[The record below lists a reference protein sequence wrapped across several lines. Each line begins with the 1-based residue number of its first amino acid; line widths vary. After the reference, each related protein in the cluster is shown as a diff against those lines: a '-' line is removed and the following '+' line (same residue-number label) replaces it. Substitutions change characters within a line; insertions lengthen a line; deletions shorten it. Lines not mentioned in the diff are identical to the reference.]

1 MKNVLV
7 ESTKSKFQVLAQ
19 KPANVLKR
27 IKGVLSDFGSNRNG
41 RIYPRELWE
50 NVINSD
56 YVKEMINSHGLVGEL
71 DHPEE
76 RLEISLQEV
85 SHVINDMWIEGD
97 QVMGIIDILPTPN
110 GKIVN
115 ELLDYGTDIGISSRG
130 AGSVG
135 AGNVVDP
142 DYQFIT
148 FDFVARP
155 SCEAARLNTIL
166 EGVKIDLANNSD
178 EKVNAVLESYKDELN
193 ESQSQEIEEVIAD
206 MRLNIPNIEE
216 YLSAYYK
223 YINKFEPKPAIYK
236 DTGTFNPDWEEWER
250 NTSNVLFSEEAWNK
264 FVKWVKEN
272 YNVELKESINEEYG
286 DRYRTLDEMIKLFK
300 QFSYDYGVKAHRED
314 SRYFQGIADGYEGAA
329 FELEHNLD
337 PEKHKLN
344 EAMSDQEVYKVVL
357 NWYKDQI
364 EAGKMTLNQCYELLS
379 DKAKVS
385 LNKLVDQSKI
395 RESVMDREIKQL
407 LKESMKSLADYDESL
422 RGYNASTAIV
432 IFEAKQYLSK
442 HPFKKDI
449 NKAIQ
454 YGVKQLDGDV
464 SELESKYGF
473 KDIEVDID
481 MEAVKNYF
489 SKDLR
494 ESKEEGKV
502 YSPDDKKK
510 LKEIYNNLQ
519 AGITYGEDMDKEHH
533 SWITYPYFDTVL
545 WLMANS
551 PHTAEEVI
559 GWRHYGSS
567 ANKNTVKDLK
577 WILDVIFEMTPT
589 EFLQKYIKNTD
600 SKLEESVIKESAESY
615 EDYRKWWGENIQGK
629 STREGWDAITKKYS
643 EKEMLDLLKDYLA
656 VGKDRV
662 AFRDSGK
669 PGEWRNEWL
678 IIRDILSNAYDSDNK
693 NKYPKLYKLGKEI
706 YKKHLD
712 DLVNKYGAKK
722 DNIESGDKVVNAVNL
737 ISNDYGIHLDD
748 DTPFDMFYAPEE
760 DEYLEDYDYVRY
772 YNNILN
778 ALGYNDEFLMSNP
791 EVSYVSD
798 GKQEMRFGDT
808 VIDLRAWDDLDS
820 VVGNVKTI
828 MEALGKLNEAEEFK
842 PNGVVDDIKK
852 RGDGDLDVESPMELN
867 TGVLP
872 VLDTDTYSRQ
882 DWIWDPYRYE
892 DEDGNLPEDDDYGP
906 TYEDLDRCMVDYG
919 APIVEEYLKKVL
931 PSAKVEGT
939 KMYHPSQYNFSS
951 DELEFKVSFDPKE
964 YYALE
969 DKAVKDPAFKDYL
982 RERYKSYDGFV
993 SYLADNLDEFYQ
1005 QDGWKR
1011 FVQVVMFYLRDEDF
1025 EETNERYW
1033 EDIIGNC

>member
-166 EGVKIDLANNSD
+166 EGVKVDLATNSD

-223 YINKFEPKPAIYK
+223 YINGFEPKPAIYK

-272 YNVELKESINEEYG
+272 YNVELKENINEGYG
-286 DRYRTLDEMIKLFK
+286 DRYRTLSEMIKLFK
-300 QFSYDYGVKAHRED
+300 QFSYEYGVKAHRED
-314 SRYFQGIADGYEGAA
+314 SRYFQGIADGYEGAS

-395 RESVMDREIKQL
+395 RESVMNKEIKKL
-407 LKESMKSLADYDESL
+407 LTESEKSLADYDETL

-442 HPFKKDI
+442 HPFKKDV
-449 NKAIQ
+449 NKAIN
-454 YGVKQLDGDV
+454 YGVEQLNKDV

-473 KDIEVDID
+473 KDIEIDVDMKAVAD
-481 MEAVKNYF
+481 YFAKGLNEA
-489 SKDLR
+489 
-494 ESKEEGKV
+494 KEEGKA
-502 YSPDDKKK
+502 YSPEDEKK

-519 AGITYGEDMDKEHH
+519 AGITYGEDMDREHH
-533 SWITYPYFDTVL
+533 SWINYPYFNAVL
-545 WLMANS
+545 YLIANS
-551 PHTAEEVI
+551 PTSTEEVI

-567 ANKNTVKDLK
+567 ANKNTEKDLK
-577 WILDVIFEMTPT
+577 WILDNIFNMTPT
-589 EFLQKYIKNTD
+589 EFTSKYIKSTD
-600 SKLEESVIKESAESY
+600 SKLK
-615 EDYRKWWGENIQGK
+615 
-629 STREGWDAITKKYS
+629 
-643 EKEMLDLLKDYLA
+643 
-656 VGKDRV
+656 
-662 AFRDSGK
+662 
-669 PGEWRNEWL
+669 
-678 IIRDILSNAYDSDNK
+678 
-693 NKYPKLYKLGKEI
+693 
-706 YKKHLD
+706 
-712 DLVNKYGAKK
+712 
-722 DNIESGDKVVNAVNL
+722 
-737 ISNDYGIHLDD
+737 
-748 DTPFDMFYAPEE
+748 
-760 DEYLEDYDYVRY
+760 
-772 YNNILN
+772 
-778 ALGYNDEFLMSNP
+778 
-791 EVSYVSD
+791 
-798 GKQEMRFGDT
+798 
-808 VIDLRAWDDLDS
+808 
-820 VVGNVKTI
+820 
-828 MEALGKLNEAEEFK
+828 EAEEFK

-882 DWIWDPYRYE
+882 DWIWDPDRYE

-906 TYEDLDRCMVDYG
+906 TYEDLDRCMVAYG

-1025 EETNERYW
+1025 EETNDRYW

>member
-166 EGVKIDLANNSD
+166 EGVKIDLATNSD

-223 YINKFEPKPAIYK
+223 YINGFEPKPAIYK

-272 YNVELKESINEEYG
+272 YNVELKESIKEGYG
-286 DRYRTLDEMIKLFK
+286 DRYRTLSEMIKLFK
-300 QFSYDYGVKAHRED
+300 QFSYEYGVKAHRED

-395 RESVMDREIKQL
+395 RESVMNKEIKKL
-407 LKESMKSLADYDESL
+407 LTESEKSLADYDETL

-442 HPFKKDI
+442 HPFKKDV
-449 NKAIQ
+449 NKAIN
-454 YGVKQLDGDV
+454 YGVEQLNKDV

-473 KDIEVDID
+473 KDIEIDVDMKAVAD
-481 MEAVKNYF
+481 YFAKGLNEA
-489 SKDLR
+489 
-494 ESKEEGKV
+494 KEEGKA
-502 YSPDDKKK
+502 YSPEDEKK

-519 AGITYGEDMDKEHH
+519 AGITYGEDMDREHH
-533 SWITYPYFDTVL
+533 SWINYPYFNAVL
-545 WLMANS
+545 YLIANS
-551 PHTAEEVI
+551 PTSTEEVI

-567 ANKNTVKDLK
+567 ANKNTEKDLK
-577 WILDVIFEMTPT
+577 WILDNIFNMTPT
-589 EFLQKYIKNTD
+589 EFTNKYIKSTD
-600 SKLEESVIKESAESY
+600 SKLK
-615 EDYRKWWGENIQGK
+615 
-629 STREGWDAITKKYS
+629 
-643 EKEMLDLLKDYLA
+643 
-656 VGKDRV
+656 
-662 AFRDSGK
+662 
-669 PGEWRNEWL
+669 
-678 IIRDILSNAYDSDNK
+678 
-693 NKYPKLYKLGKEI
+693 
-706 YKKHLD
+706 
-712 DLVNKYGAKK
+712 
-722 DNIESGDKVVNAVNL
+722 
-737 ISNDYGIHLDD
+737 
-748 DTPFDMFYAPEE
+748 
-760 DEYLEDYDYVRY
+760 
-772 YNNILN
+772 
-778 ALGYNDEFLMSNP
+778 
-791 EVSYVSD
+791 
-798 GKQEMRFGDT
+798 
-808 VIDLRAWDDLDS
+808 
-820 VVGNVKTI
+820 
-828 MEALGKLNEAEEFK
+828 EAEEFK

-882 DWIWDPYRYE
+882 DWIWDPDRYE

-906 TYEDLDRCMVDYG
+906 TYEDLDRCMVAYG

-1025 EETNERYW
+1025 EETNDRYW

>member
-166 EGVKIDLANNSD
+166 EGVKVDLATNSD

-223 YINKFEPKPAIYK
+223 YINGFEPKPAIYK

-272 YNVELKESINEEYG
+272 YNVELKESIKEGYG
-286 DRYRTLDEMIKLFK
+286 DRYRTLSEMIKLFK
-300 QFSYDYGVKAHRED
+300 QFSYEYGVKAHRED
-314 SRYFQGIADGYEGAA
+314 SRYFQGIADGYEGAS

-395 RESVMDREIKQL
+395 RESVMNKEIKKL
-407 LKESMKSLADYDESL
+407 LTESEKSLADYDETL

-442 HPFKKDI
+442 HPFKKDV
-449 NKAIQ
+449 NKAIN
-454 YGVKQLDGDV
+454 YGVEQLNKDV

-473 KDIEVDID
+473 KDIEIDVDMKAVAD
-481 MEAVKNYF
+481 YFAKGLNEA
-489 SKDLR
+489 
-494 ESKEEGKV
+494 KEEGKA
-502 YSPDDKKK
+502 YSPEDEKK

-519 AGITYGEDMDKEHH
+519 SGITYGEDMDREHH
-533 SWITYPYFDTVL
+533 SWINYPYFNAVL
-545 WLMANS
+545 YLIANS
-551 PHTAEEVI
+551 PTSAEEVI

-567 ANKNTVKDLK
+567 ANKNTEKDLK
-577 WILDVIFEMTPT
+577 WILDNIFNMTPT
-589 EFLQKYIKNTD
+589 EFTSKYIKSTD
-600 SKLEESVIKESAESY
+600 SKLK
-615 EDYRKWWGENIQGK
+615 
-629 STREGWDAITKKYS
+629 
-643 EKEMLDLLKDYLA
+643 
-656 VGKDRV
+656 
-662 AFRDSGK
+662 
-669 PGEWRNEWL
+669 
-678 IIRDILSNAYDSDNK
+678 
-693 NKYPKLYKLGKEI
+693 
-706 YKKHLD
+706 
-712 DLVNKYGAKK
+712 
-722 DNIESGDKVVNAVNL
+722 
-737 ISNDYGIHLDD
+737 
-748 DTPFDMFYAPEE
+748 
-760 DEYLEDYDYVRY
+760 
-772 YNNILN
+772 
-778 ALGYNDEFLMSNP
+778 
-791 EVSYVSD
+791 
-798 GKQEMRFGDT
+798 
-808 VIDLRAWDDLDS
+808 
-820 VVGNVKTI
+820 
-828 MEALGKLNEAEEFK
+828 EAEEFK

-1025 EETNERYW
+1025 EETNDRYW

>member
-166 EGVKIDLANNSD
+166 EGVKVDLATNSD

-223 YINKFEPKPAIYK
+223 YINGFEPKPAIYK

-272 YNVELKESINEEYG
+272 YNVELKESIKEGYG
-286 DRYRTLDEMIKLFK
+286 DRYRTLSEMIKLFK
-300 QFSYDYGVKAHRED
+300 QFSYEYGVKAHRED
-314 SRYFQGIADGYEGAA
+314 SRYFQGIADGYEGAS

-395 RESVMDREIKQL
+395 RESVMNKEIKKL
-407 LKESMKSLADYDESL
+407 LTESEKSLADYDETL

-432 IFEAKQYLSK
+432 IFEAKQYLSR
-442 HPFKKDI
+442 HPFNKDV
-449 NKAIQ
+449 NKAIN
-454 YGVKQLDGDV
+454 YGVEQLNKDV

-473 KDIEVDID
+473 KDIEIDVDMKAVAD
-481 MEAVKNYF
+481 YFAKGLNEA
-489 SKDLR
+489 
-494 ESKEEGKV
+494 KEEGKA
-502 YSPDDKKK
+502 YSPEDEKK

-519 AGITYGEDMDKEHH
+519 SGITYGEDMDREHH
-533 SWITYPYFDTVL
+533 SWINYPYFNAVL
-545 WLMANS
+545 YLIANS
-551 PHTAEEVI
+551 PTSAEEVI

-567 ANKNTVKDLK
+567 ANKNTEKDLK
-577 WILDVIFEMTPT
+577 WILDNIFNMTPT
-589 EFLQKYIKNTD
+589 EFTSKYIKSTD
-600 SKLEESVIKESAESY
+600 SKLK
-615 EDYRKWWGENIQGK
+615 
-629 STREGWDAITKKYS
+629 
-643 EKEMLDLLKDYLA
+643 
-656 VGKDRV
+656 
-662 AFRDSGK
+662 
-669 PGEWRNEWL
+669 
-678 IIRDILSNAYDSDNK
+678 
-693 NKYPKLYKLGKEI
+693 
-706 YKKHLD
+706 
-712 DLVNKYGAKK
+712 
-722 DNIESGDKVVNAVNL
+722 
-737 ISNDYGIHLDD
+737 
-748 DTPFDMFYAPEE
+748 
-760 DEYLEDYDYVRY
+760 
-772 YNNILN
+772 
-778 ALGYNDEFLMSNP
+778 
-791 EVSYVSD
+791 
-798 GKQEMRFGDT
+798 
-808 VIDLRAWDDLDS
+808 
-820 VVGNVKTI
+820 
-828 MEALGKLNEAEEFK
+828 EAEEFK

-1025 EETNERYW
+1025 EETNDRYW

>member
-166 EGVKIDLANNSD
+166 EGVKIDLATNSD

-272 YNVELKESINEEYG
+272 YNVEIKESINEGYG

-300 QFSYDYGVKAHRED
+300 QFSYEYGVKAHRED
-314 SRYFQGIADGYEGAA
+314 SRYFQGIADGYEGAS

-395 RESVMDREIKQL
+395 RESVMNKEIKKL
-407 LKESMKSLADYDESL
+407 LTESEKSLADYDETL

-432 IFEAKQYLSK
+432 IFEAKQYLNR
-442 HPFKKDI
+442 HPFNKDVK
-449 NKAIQ
+449 KAIN
-454 YGVKQLDGDV
+454 YGVEQLNKDV
-464 SELESKYGF
+464 DELESKYGF
-473 KDIEVDID
+473 KDIEIDVDMKAVAD
-481 MEAVKNYF
+481 YFAKGLNEA
-489 SKDLR
+489 
-494 ESKEEGKV
+494 KEEGKV
-502 YSPDDKKK
+502 YSPEDKKK

-519 AGITYGEDMDKEHH
+519 AGITYGEDMDREHH
-533 SWITYPYFDTVL
+533 SWITYPYFETVL

-551 PHTAEEVI
+551 PGSAEEVI

-567 ANKNTVKDLK
+567 ANKNTEKDLK
-577 WILDVIFEMTPT
+577 WILDTIFNMTPT
-589 EFLQKYIKNTD
+589 EFTSKYIKSTD
-600 SKLEESVIKESAESY
+600 SKLK
-615 EDYRKWWGENIQGK
+615 
-629 STREGWDAITKKYS
+629 
-643 EKEMLDLLKDYLA
+643 
-656 VGKDRV
+656 
-662 AFRDSGK
+662 
-669 PGEWRNEWL
+669 
-678 IIRDILSNAYDSDNK
+678 
-693 NKYPKLYKLGKEI
+693 
-706 YKKHLD
+706 
-712 DLVNKYGAKK
+712 
-722 DNIESGDKVVNAVNL
+722 
-737 ISNDYGIHLDD
+737 
-748 DTPFDMFYAPEE
+748 
-760 DEYLEDYDYVRY
+760 
-772 YNNILN
+772 
-778 ALGYNDEFLMSNP
+778 
-791 EVSYVSD
+791 
-798 GKQEMRFGDT
+798 
-808 VIDLRAWDDLDS
+808 
-820 VVGNVKTI
+820 
-828 MEALGKLNEAEEFK
+828 EAEEFK
-842 PNGVVDDIKK
+842 PNGVIDEIKK
-852 RGDGDLDVESPMELN
+852 RGDGDLDIESPMELN

-872 VLDTDTYSRQ
+872 VLDVGTYGRE
-882 DWIWDPYRYE
+882 DYIFNWD
-892 DEDGNLPEDDDYGP
+892 DEEVPEDAEADW
-906 TYEDLDRCMVDYG
+906 EELDRNIIAYG
-919 APIVEEYLKKVL
+919 TPIVEEYLKQVL

-939 KMYHPSQYNFSS
+939 KVYHPQYYNFST
-951 DELEFKVSFDPKE
+951 DELEFKVSFDVNE
-964 YYALE
+964 YNKLE
-969 DKAVKDPAFKDYL
+969 DKAVKDPAFKEYL
-982 RERYKSYDGFV
+982 KDRYKSYDGFI

-1011 FVQVVMFYLRDEDF
+1011 FVQVVMFYLRNEDF
-1025 EETNERYW
+1025 ESTTDRFW
-1033 EDIIGNC
+1033 EDIVCNGTYVKYE

>member
-166 EGVKIDLANNSD
+166 EGVKVDLATNSD

-223 YINKFEPKPAIYK
+223 YINGFEPKPAIYK

-272 YNVELKESINEEYG
+272 YNVELKESIKEGYG
-286 DRYRTLDEMIKLFK
+286 DRYRTLSEMIKLFK
-300 QFSYDYGVKAHRED
+300 QFSYEYGVKAHRED
-314 SRYFQGIADGYEGAA
+314 SRYFQGIADGYEGAS

-395 RESVMDREIKQL
+395 RESVMNKEIKKL
-407 LKESMKSLADYDESL
+407 LTESEKSLADYDETL

-442 HPFKKDI
+442 HPFKKDV
-449 NKAIQ
+449 NKAIN
-454 YGVKQLDGDV
+454 YGVEQLNKDV

-473 KDIEVDID
+473 KDIEIDVDMKAVAD
-481 MEAVKNYF
+481 YFAKGLNEA
-489 SKDLR
+489 
-494 ESKEEGKV
+494 KEEGKA
-502 YSPDDKKK
+502 YSPEDEKK

-519 AGITYGEDMDKEHH
+519 AGITYGEDMDREHH
-533 SWITYPYFDTVL
+533 SWINYPYFNAVL
-545 WLMANS
+545 YLIANS
-551 PHTAEEVI
+551 PTSTEEVI

-567 ANKNTVKDLK
+567 ANKNTEKDLK
-577 WILDVIFEMTPT
+577 WILDNIFNMTPT
-589 EFLQKYIKNTD
+589 EFTSKYIKSTD
-600 SKLEESVIKESAESY
+600 SKLK
-615 EDYRKWWGENIQGK
+615 
-629 STREGWDAITKKYS
+629 
-643 EKEMLDLLKDYLA
+643 
-656 VGKDRV
+656 
-662 AFRDSGK
+662 
-669 PGEWRNEWL
+669 
-678 IIRDILSNAYDSDNK
+678 
-693 NKYPKLYKLGKEI
+693 
-706 YKKHLD
+706 
-712 DLVNKYGAKK
+712 
-722 DNIESGDKVVNAVNL
+722 
-737 ISNDYGIHLDD
+737 
-748 DTPFDMFYAPEE
+748 
-760 DEYLEDYDYVRY
+760 
-772 YNNILN
+772 
-778 ALGYNDEFLMSNP
+778 
-791 EVSYVSD
+791 
-798 GKQEMRFGDT
+798 
-808 VIDLRAWDDLDS
+808 
-820 VVGNVKTI
+820 
-828 MEALGKLNEAEEFK
+828 EAEEFK

-882 DWIWDPYRYE
+882 DWIWDPDRYE

-906 TYEDLDRCMVDYG
+906 TYEDLDRCMVAYG

-1025 EETNERYW
+1025 EETNDRYW